1 MATQTPLVR
10 WSRIGAMVSAWLFA
24 AGIVIQV
31 FLAGLALFDTALR
44 WDDHSS
50 FGYMIG
56 IFPLI
61 TIVLVLVGRLP
72 APIIGMTVVMVVLYV
87 VQTALPN
94 LEFDY
99 VAALHPIV
107 AVALMG
113 MSEQVGSRIRA
124 VTANTSGAADAR
136 TQDAPVGA
144 SLQQE

>member
-61 TIVLVLVGRLP
+61 TIVLVLIGRLP

-107 AVALMG
+107 AFALMG

-124 VTANTSGAADAR
+124 VTANTSDAADAR